1 MKQYFNQ
8 LRSLIDSAKTL
19 LTGISINYNSEI
31 GPRTKKLVE
40 ITKQIISIISVDYP
54 EIASILNNATN
65 NIVNRQAV
73 ALAPYGPIVNKDF
86 INAYSFADIRT
97 AIRILDTLY
106 AKKTQNGHRLF
117 VSHSSKDKEV
127 VSEFCDRILRLG
139 IGISPD
145 DIFCTSIEDMNIKIG
160 DEIRKHIKDNI
171 LSADFSFLLISENY
185 KKSEICLNEMGA
197 VWANDNNVRYYLL
210 PNTSFNQ
217 IGWLCDTKQAEQLT
231 EHVTLDKLY
240 NELTNYYNLERRIET
255 WSRQRVA
262 FVKNISHGIIEST
275 EKHIKTLPIN
285 LTNNIDESIIE
296 LLKSTPNLSIFELS
310 SLLGLSKKSLIR
322 HLKLLEDSNKI
333 ESVGTMR
340 NKKWII
346 K

>member
-8 LRSLIDSAKTL
+8 LRSMIDSAKTL

-40 ITKQIISIISVDYP
+40 ITKQIVPIINVDYP
-54 EIASILNNATN
+54 EIASILNNAAN

-97 AIRILDTLY
+97 AIKILDTLY
-106 AKKTQNGHRLF
+106 AKKSQNGHKLF
-117 VSHSSKDKEV
+117 ISHSSKDKEV

-139 IGISPD
+139 IGISSD
-145 DIFCTSIEDMNIKIG
+145 DIFCTSIEDMNIKNG

-210 PNTSFNQ
+210 PNTTFSQ
-217 IGWLCDTKQAEQLT
+217 IGWLCDTKQAEQLV

-240 NELTNYYNLERRIET
+240 NELTNYYDIERRIET

-262 FVKNISHGIIEST
+262 FVKNISHDIIGST
-275 EKHIKTLPIN
+275 EKQNKTTPTN
-285 LTNNIDESIIE
+285 LTNNIDETIIA
-296 LLKSTPNLSIFELS
+296 LLKGTPNLSIFELS
-310 SLLGLSKKSLIR
+310 SSLGLSQKTVGK
-322 HLKLLEDSNKI
+322 HLKQLEDSNMI
-333 ESVGTMR
+333 ESVGTVR
-340 NKKWII
+340 NKKWMI

>member
-8 LRSLIDSAKTL
+8 LRSMIDSAKTL
-19 LTGISINYNSEI
+19 LTGLSINYNSEI

-40 ITKQIISIISVDYP
+40 ITKQIVSIINVDYP
-54 EIASILNNATN
+54 EIASILNNAAN

-73 ALAPYGPIVNKDF
+73 ALAPYGPIVNRDF
-86 INAYSFADIRT
+86 INAYSFADIST
-97 AIRILDTLY
+97 SIRILDTLY
-106 AKKTQNGHRLF
+106 AKKTQKGHKLF
-117 VSHSSKDKEV
+117 ISHSSKDKEV
-127 VSEFCDRILRLG
+127 VSDFCDRILRLG
-139 IGISPD
+139 IGISSD
-145 DIFCTSIEDMNIKIG
+145 DIFCTSIEDMNIKNG

-210 PNTSFNQ
+210 PNTTFNK
-217 IGWLCDTKQAEQLT
+217 IGWLCDTKQAEQLS

-240 NELTNYYNLERRIET
+240 YELTNYYNIERRIET

-262 FVKNISHGIIEST
+262 FVKNISPGIIEST
-275 EKHIKTLPIN
+275 EKHIKTLPTN
-285 LTNNIDESIIE
+285 LTNNIDESIIK
-296 LLKSTPNLSIFELS
+296 LLKGTPNLSVFELS
-310 SLLGLSKKSLIR
+310 SSLGLSQKTVVR
-322 HLKLLEDSNKI
+322 HLKLLEDSNMI
-333 ESVGTMR
+333 ESVGTMH

>member
-8 LRSLIDSAKTL
+8 LRSMIDSAKTL

-40 ITKQIISIISVDYP
+40 ITKQIVSIINVDYP
-54 EIASILNNATN
+54 EIASILNNAAN

-73 ALAPYGPIVNKDF
+73 ASAPYGPIVNRDF
-86 INAYSFADIRT
+86 INAYLFADIRT
-97 AIRILDTLY
+97 SIRILDTLY
-106 AKKTQNGHRLF
+106 AKKTQNGHKLF

-139 IGISPD
+139 IGISSD
-145 DIFCTSIEDMNIKIG
+145 DIFCTSIEDMNIKNG

-210 PNTSFNQ
+210 PNATFNQ
-217 IGWLCDTKQAEQLT
+217 IGWLCDTKQAEQLS

-240 NELTNYYNLERRIET
+240 YELTNYYNIERRIEI

-262 FVKNISHGIIEST
+262 FVKNISPGIIEST
-275 EKHIKTLPIN
+275 EKHIKTLPTN
-285 LTNNIDESIIE
+285 LTNNIDESIIK
-296 LLKSTPNLSIFELS
+296 LLKGTPYLSVFELS
-310 SLLGLSKKSLIR
+310 SSLGLSQKTVVR
-322 HLKLLEDSNKI
+322 HLKLLEDSNMI